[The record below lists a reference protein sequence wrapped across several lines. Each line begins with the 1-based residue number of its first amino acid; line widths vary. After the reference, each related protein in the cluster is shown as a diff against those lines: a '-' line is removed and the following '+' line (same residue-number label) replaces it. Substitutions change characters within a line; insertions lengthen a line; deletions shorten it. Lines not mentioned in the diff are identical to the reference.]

1 MDQIVIQF
9 LMNLI
14 PVTDEYCM
22 WEQFIMFIML
32 DSREDYY
39 MSCHVMHARLEGLS
53 CCLYVVCLLAFLK
66 GAPSLSPGKL
76 KWVLGKG
83 FYAPV

>member
-14 PVTDEYCM
+14 PATDEYCM

-32 DSREDYY
+32 DSQEDYY
-39 MSCHVMHARLEGLS
+39 MSCHVMSCMQGLKA
-53 CCLYVVCLLAFLK
+53 CPVV
-66 GAPSLSPGKL
+66 SM
-76 KWVLGKG
+76 
-83 FYAPV
+83 